1 MWKSLLEG
9 MIRDQFFSLLGYEDL
24 CSHEW
29 EAEWVLALTQLLF
42 MHNCVF
48 MGLSPV
54 CLVLFFWVIW
64 SCSSLIR
71 WVFSTHM
78 ASCGNTFY
86 CSITLEVLIPA
97 SYILSDLITVLAV
110 LSGEWLS
117 SYYVFINVS
126 LFSFNEHIY
135 IAPYSLFLFP
145 LVMAVGSAT

>member
-1 MWKSLLEG
+1 
-9 MIRDQFFSLLGYEDL
+9 
-24 CSHEW
+24 
-29 EAEWVLALTQLLF
+29 
-42 MHNCVF
+42 
-48 MGLSPV
+48 
-54 CLVLFFWVIW
+54 
-64 SCSSLIR
+64 
-71 WVFSTHM
+71 M